1 MMGGERAWK
10 GVNVKPGRVFSGSLV
25 SFLPASVCLHD
36 IVPVG

>member
-1 MMGGERAWK
+1 MGGERAWK
-10 GVNVKPGRVFSGSLV
+10 GVNVKSGREFRGSFV